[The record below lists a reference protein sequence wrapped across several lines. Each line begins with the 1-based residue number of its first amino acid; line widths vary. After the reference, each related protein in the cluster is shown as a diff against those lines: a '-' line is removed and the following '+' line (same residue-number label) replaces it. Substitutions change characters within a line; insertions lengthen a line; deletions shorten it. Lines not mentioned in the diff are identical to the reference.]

1 MSLGPVPQTTSGHL
15 ADEEIVQ
22 DAAHRRVVR
31 LGDTVRR
38 PAHGLASAAGLIDA
52 VIGVQQDGIEQVRR
66 LIQAR
71 RSDATAPVLIR

>member
-1 MSLGPVPQTTSGHL
+1 M

-31 LGDTVRR
+31 LGAIVRR
-38 PAHGLASAAGLIDA
+38 PAHGLTSATGLIDA
-52 VIGVQQDGIEQVRR
+52 VIDVQQDGIEQVRR